1 MLSAGAGAGKGAAGG
16 MGDDEAT
23 LSKGAKLVK
32 PLEEL
37 YQSKSSE
44 AQAVQERCAAGAAVL
59 QAILQVDPHPAAAES
74 FVQRGGLTALSWIL
88 RRFFSTG
95 GS

>member
-1 MLSAGAGAGKGAAGG
+1 M
-16 MGDDEAT
+16 
-23 LSKGAKLVK
+23 K

-44 AQAVQERCAAGAAVL
+44 AQAVQEREGPPAQVVEAGLVELVAKLSRSMQKKPCAADAAVL